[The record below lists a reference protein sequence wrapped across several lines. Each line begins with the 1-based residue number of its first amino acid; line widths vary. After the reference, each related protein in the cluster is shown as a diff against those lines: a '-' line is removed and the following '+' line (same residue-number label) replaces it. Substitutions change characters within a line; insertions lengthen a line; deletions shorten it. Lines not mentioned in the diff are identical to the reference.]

1 MVTNRFMESAVKIV
15 YQKNGLMV
23 VSKPAGMVTTNEGR
37 QVADGSLEDWSRER
51 GNKLERAGIVHRLD
65 KGTSGLVMIALNEK
79 ALALAKKQ
87 FLDRRVEKTYWS
99 LLSGIVP
106 REGVLNFPIGRSRR
120 GFGKFAVEVDG
131 KVARTNYKV
140 KKIFF
145 DPDNKRFYSLVE
157 VKIETGR
164 THQIR
169 VHFSFLKLPIVGDKL
184 YGGEVIEG
192 LDRQFLQAMAVSFDD
207 PILGSRV
214 KVEDELSEDLISI
227 LSRYEEK

>member
-1 MVTNRFMESAVKIV
+1 MVTNRFMESAVKII

-37 QVADGSLEDWSRER
+37 LVVGGSLEDWSRER

-65 KGTSGLVMIALNEK
+65 KETSGLVIIALDEK
-79 ALALAKKQ
+79 ALTLVKKQ
-87 FLDRRVEKTYWS
+87 FLDRKIEKTYWS
-99 LLSGIVP
+99 LLSGVVP
-106 REGVLNFPIGRSRR
+106 GEGRLDFPIGRSSR
-120 GFGKFAVEVDG
+120 GFGKFGVEVDG

-140 KKIFF
+140 KRVFF
-145 DPDNKRFYSLVE
+145 DPQMNRFYSLVE

-169 VHFSFLKLPIVGDKL
+169 VHFSFLKLPIVGDRL
-184 YGGEVIEG
+184 YGGEKVEG
-192 LDRQFLQAMAVSFDD
+192 LDRQFLHAMAVSFDD
-207 PILGSRV
+207 PILGTRTRI
-214 KVEDELSEDLISI
+214 EDELADDLVRI

>member
-1 MVTNRFMESAVKIV
+1 
-15 YQKNGLMV
+15 
-23 VSKPAGMVTTNEGR
+23 
-37 QVADGSLEDWSRER
+37 
-51 GNKLERAGIVHRLD
+51 
-65 KGTSGLVMIALNEK
+65 
-79 ALALAKKQ
+79 LALAKKQ

>member
-1 MVTNRFMESAVKIV
+1 MVTNRFMESAVKII

-37 QVADGSLEDWSRER
+37 SVVGGSLEDWSRER
-51 GNKLERAGIVHRLD
+51 GSKLDRAGIVHRLD

-87 FLDRRVEKTYWS
+87 FLDRKIEKIYWS

-106 REGVLNFPIGRSRR
+106 GEGALNFPIGRSSR

-145 DPDNKRFYSLVE
+145 DPNKKRFYSLVE

-169 VHFSFLKLPIVGDKL
+169 VHFSFLKLPIVGDEL
-184 YGGEVIEG
+184 YGGEEVEG
-192 LDRQFLQAMAVSFDD
+192 LGRQFLHAMSVSFDD
-207 PILGSRV
+207 PILGSRI
-214 KVEDELSEDLISI
+214 KVEDQLADDLISI

>member
-1 MVTNRFMESAVKIV
+1 
-15 YQKNGLMV
+15 
-23 VSKPAGMVTTNEGR
+23 
-37 QVADGSLEDWSRER
+37 
-51 GNKLERAGIVHRLD
+51 
-65 KGTSGLVMIALNEK
+65 MIALNEK

-87 FLDRRVEKTYWS
+87 FLDRKIEKIYWS

-106 REGVLNFPIGRSRR
+106 GEGALNFPIGRSSR

-145 DPDNKRFYSLVE
+145 DPNKKRFYSLVE

-169 VHFSFLKLPIVGDKL
+169 VHFSFLKLPIVGDEL
-184 YGGEVIEG
+184 YGGEEVEG
-192 LDRQFLQAMAVSFDD
+192 LGRQFLHAMSVSFDD
-207 PILGSRV
+207 PILGSRI
-214 KVEDELSEDLISI
+214 KVEDQLADDLISI